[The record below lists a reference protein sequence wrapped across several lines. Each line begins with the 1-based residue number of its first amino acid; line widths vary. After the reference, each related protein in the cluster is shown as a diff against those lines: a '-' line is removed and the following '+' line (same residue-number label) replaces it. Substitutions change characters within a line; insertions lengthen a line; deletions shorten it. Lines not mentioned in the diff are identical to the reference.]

1 MRYSLRKYFE
11 TPSPDEALLGRAER
25 VPVPEKHFILGTPLT
40 GPWPE
45 DARMAQFGMG
55 CFWGAEKFMWQ
66 LEGVYSTFVGYS
78 GGYMPNPTYEE
89 VLTERTGHNEVAMVI
104 YRPELVPYERL
115 LKEFWENHDPTQGMR
130 QGNDIGTR
138 YRSAIYTYGDDQMA
152 TATKSLERYQ
162 EILAARGFSHITTE
176 VIPSDE
182 FYYAEEHHQQYLA
195 KFPWGYCNH
204 GYCQARYE

>member
-1 MRYSLRKYFE
+1 
-11 TPSPDEALLGRAER
+11 
-25 VPVPEKHFILGTPLT
+25 
-40 GPWPE
+40 
-45 DARMAQFGMG
+45 MAQFGMG

-78 GGYMPNPTYEE
+78 GGYTPNPTYEE